1 MKQEQSQQQLP
12 RRPKGVM
19 NSLATNIFHLRNP
32 FTVAWWSVTY
42 PGFGHISMGNYI
54 TGFLLFFWE
63 MAVNSQAKVNLA
75 ILYSFTGRFAMAKE
89 IVDNRWLLL
98 YVLVF
103 VFAIWDSYRLT
114 LHYNQLSLL
123 ADRDERTIEPVSM
136 SFMEINALD
145 MRSPWVAVAWS
156 LVAPGLGHI
165 YTHRIPT
172 GFFLIIWWIAIAYH
186 SFLFPGIQYAALGL
200 FAHSKA
206 AVDPQWLMY
215 LPSIYGFA
223 AYDAYVNTVAFNCI
237 FEKEQAHFFKRRYQN
252 PEFKMPTKVESDMYV
267 TASFEHSI
275 KLEIAI
281 SELEQKGIRADN
293 ICVIPMNA
301 PQKSMQMF
309 DTIHRADGMSIF
321 DLPTI
326 LGTIFMLFGVM
337 WGFVLEWGPIIWG
350 LFGLFAGGVSGFVF
364 KYLYYRLYVQK
375 QQPAG
380 KTTEVMVIVGCHQAE
395 AEMVE
400 RVLAGHLAISVG
412 RKE

>member
-1 MKQEQSQQQLP
+1 
-12 RRPKGVM
+12 
-19 NSLATNIFHLRNP
+19 
-32 FTVAWWSVTY
+32 
-42 PGFGHISMGNYI
+42 
-54 TGFLLFFWE
+54 
-63 MAVNSQAKVNLA
+63 
-75 ILYSFTGRFAMAKE
+75 
-89 IVDNRWLLL
+89 
-98 YVLVF
+98 
-103 VFAIWDSYRLT
+103 
-114 LHYNQLSLL
+114 
-123 ADRDERTIEPVSM
+123 
-136 SFMEINALD
+136 
-145 MRSPWVAVAWS
+145 
-156 LVAPGLGHI
+156 
-165 YTHRIPT
+165 
-172 GFFLIIWWIAIAYH
+172 
-186 SFLFPGIQYAALGL
+186 
-200 FAHSKA
+200 
-206 AVDPQWLMY
+206 
-215 LPSIYGFA
+215 
-223 AYDAYVNTVAFNCI
+223 
-237 FEKEQAHFFKRRYQN
+237 
-252 PEFKMPTKVESDMYV
+252 MYV